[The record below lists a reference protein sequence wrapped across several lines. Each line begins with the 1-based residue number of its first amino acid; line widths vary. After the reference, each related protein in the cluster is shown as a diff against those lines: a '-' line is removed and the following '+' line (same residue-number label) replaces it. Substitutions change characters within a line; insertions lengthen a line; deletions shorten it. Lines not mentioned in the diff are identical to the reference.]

1 MSRMNLDPLLTL
13 PDGSQLVISTQSL
26 KDGEFSCALYTATQ
40 HATDD
45 AAFRML
51 SSHLAAGT
59 CLAAQEH
66 AYHYAL
72 RIYPNAV
79 EILKKPP
86 YLIWRGPQPDIQ
98 Q

>member
-1 MSRMNLDPLLTL
+1 MTRMNLDPILTL

-26 KDGEFSCALYTATQ
+26 KDGEFSCALYTAT
-40 HATDD
+40 TEGIDE
-45 AAFRML
+45 AAFRIM
-51 SSHLAAGT
+51 SHHLAAGT

-79 EILKKPP
+79 SILKKPP
-86 YLIWRGPQPDIQ
+86 YLIWRGPQSDIQ